1 MGLVCR
7 ARIRMLRPKLS
18 RREFQV
24 AQCIGKG
31 WHTPEIASELGIA
44 QRTVKQYL
52 RLAYKKLHF
61 QKPGRGRR
69 LKLMLAWNCE
79 LFQIGL
85 EELKL
90 VPRNEL
96 RRAA

>member
-1 MGLVCR
+1 
-7 ARIRMLRPKLS
+7 MLRPKLS

-52 RLAYKKLHF
+52 YLAYKKLHF
-61 QKPGRGRR
+61 AGSGRR
-69 LKLMLAWNCE
+69 LKLMIAWNCE